1 MNRIVIDA
9 SVAAKWQLSDE
20 RDARNAVRMLD
31 DYADGTLDFVAPR
44 FFLFEVANV
53 LNKAVSI
60 GRLTEAAGCE
70 ALDMVQNLEI
80 SLVEFPSAA
89 EAYQLA
95 RRYRRSVYDS
105 LYLASAERLDLELWT
120 GDRKLYNGVR
130 DQLSF
135 VRWIGDYPSATPQ

>member
-1 MNRIVIDA
+1 
-9 SVAAKWQLSDE
+9 
-20 RDARNAVRMLD
+20 MLD